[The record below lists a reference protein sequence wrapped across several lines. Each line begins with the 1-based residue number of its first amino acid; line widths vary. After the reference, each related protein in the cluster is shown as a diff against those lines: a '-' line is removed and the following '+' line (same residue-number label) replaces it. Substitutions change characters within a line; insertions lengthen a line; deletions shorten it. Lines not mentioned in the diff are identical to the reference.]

1 MAINEN
7 TGLELEENQQQPPAT
22 PPRRALSRIFD
33 TTTTCH
39 TPQVPTAAPTT
50 ALTPLNI
57 QHQDRTY
64 SPSDFILNSSNRGN
78 QIKVNKKEVE
88 ERSEDKV
95 EDSGDK
101 EDENIKED
109 VVPEIAEEVK
119 WEPNAKK
126 TEAGNQCS

>member
-33 TTTTCH
+33 TTTTRR
-39 TPQVPTAAPTT
+39 TPQVPTVAPTT

-57 QHQDRTY
+57 QHQEKTY

-78 QIKVNKKEVE
+78 QIKVE
-88 ERSEDKV
+88 ERSEDEV
-95 EDSGDK
+95 EDFSDSASRRRRRFRRGSRR
-101 EDENIKED
+101 
-109 VVPEIAEEVK
+109 
-119 WEPNAKK
+119 EP
-126 TEAGNQCS
+126 